1 MESHNISIAT
11 SHTHRHIAH
20 THPNTNRIIKHQHQ
34 QTPTIHTMALKTNN
48 MWRLAQVVLALLG
61 LVCATGILAAT
72 PASAVGASH
81 SPNTGGRVLLSDVQT
96 LTLHTGRMTTG
107 RRSSPVPQA
116 KAVGGTAQGQFV
128 PSTIQCTNKGWDGL
142 DAQWECRADLDN
154 AFRFGETVVVC
165 EGYDYPDDPYILAG
179 SCGVEYTLELT
190 QEGRDIRKAKA
201 SAGYGGYPTS
211 SSYSSRSSTYNA
223 TEESAIWGAFTWICV
238 FCVVVWACTGGD
250 GHRHHHT
257 TVHAPPAYTSHCGGG
272 YGGGYSRSGSG
283 FGTGFVAGSV
293 LGSAFSRPSRS
304 SYASSYS
311 PSSYSSSSSSRSS
324 GTRSASGY
332 GGTRR
337 R

>member
-1 MESHNISIAT
+1 
-11 SHTHRHIAH
+11 
-20 THPNTNRIIKHQHQ
+20 
-34 QTPTIHTMALKTNN
+34 MALKTNN
-48 MWRLAQVVLALLG
+48 MRRLAQVMLALVG
-61 LVCATGILAAT
+61 LVCATGMLAAA

-96 LTLHTGRMTTG
+96 LTLHTGKMTTG

-154 AFRFGETVVVC
+154 AIRFGETVVVC

-201 SAGYGGYPTS
+201 SAGYGGYPS
-211 SSYSSRSSTYNA
+211 SSYSSSRSSTYNA
-223 TEESAIWGAFTWICV
+223 TEESAIWGAFIWICV
-238 FCVVVWACTGGD
+238 FCVAVWACAGD
-250 GHRHHHT
+250 HT
-257 TVHAPPAYTSHCGGG
+257 TVHHAPPSYTSHCGGG
-272 YGGGYSRSGSG
+272 YSGGYSRSGGSG

-304 SYASSYS
+304 SYSSSYS
-311 PSSYSSSSSSRSS
+311 PSSYFSSSSRSS